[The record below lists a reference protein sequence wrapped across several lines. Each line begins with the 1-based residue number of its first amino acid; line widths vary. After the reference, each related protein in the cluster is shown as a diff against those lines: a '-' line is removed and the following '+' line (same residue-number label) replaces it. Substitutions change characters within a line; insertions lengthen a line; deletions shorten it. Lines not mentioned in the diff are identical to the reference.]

1 MARKK
6 GSHSGPPNSNY
17 GDSYNYKK
25 DNSFEDI
32 YSGKKYKGKKGKS
45 NKVIIRNF
53 IIIVLCILFIAT
65 GGIMIYGYKSL
76 SSINYDPIGDEEDI
90 NGFANSSVD
99 DITLDYTGKE
109 LLNDPMVLNI
119 LLFGSDSY
127 SAGDGGRTDSILMVS
142 IDNRHKKLKT
152 TSFLRDMWVQ
162 IPGYGE
168 DRINA
173 AYAYGGPKL
182 AIQTIEA
189 NFGIKV
195 DRYVVAD
202 FPGFEAIINRLGGI
216 DMELTEDECEYLN
229 SHCDDPNKLYGA
241 GVHHLS
247 GLQALNHA
255 RNRDS
260 VMSDFDRTSRQR
272 DVVSAVVQKMKS
284 SNVTQILQI
293 ISDVGPMVTTNLK
306 KNEIATLAANSIT
319 YMNYPMEEYSV
330 PELDNFTNLNIN
342 GASVL
347 GIVDMEEARY
357 NLAKFIFEDSISS
370 NSSSSSSTNY

>member
-1 MARKK
+1 MAKK
-6 GSHSGPPNSNY
+6 RGRHSASNNY
-17 GDSYNYKK
+17 GDSYSYKG
-25 DNSFEDI
+25 NNFEDI
-32 YSGKKYKGKKGKS
+32 YSGKKKKN

-53 IIIVLCILFIAT
+53 IIIVLCVLFIAI
-65 GGIMIYGYKSL
+65 GGIMIYGYNSL
-76 SSINYDPIGDEEDI
+76 SSINYEPVGDEDNININNSSPEDI
-90 NGFANSSVD
+90 S
-99 DITLDYTGKE
+99 LDYTGQE

-182 AIQTIEA
+182 AIQTVEA
-189 NFGIKV
+189 NFGINV

-229 SHCDDPNKLYGA
+229 THCDDPNKLYGA

-272 DVVSAVVQKMKS
+272 DVVAAVVQKMKS
-284 SNVTQILQI
+284 SSVPQILQI

-306 KNEIATLAANSIT
+306 KSEIATLAANSIT

-330 PELDNFTNLNIN
+330 PELDNFANLNIN

-347 GIVDMEEARY
+347 GIIDMDEARY
-357 NLAKFIFEDSISS
+357 NLAKFIFEDSITS
-370 NSSSSSSTNY
+370 NSSSSSSVD